1 MSPLTPA
8 VSQAPRYELP
18 SDGREIQKQPV
29 ELTVEEVNI
38 PAPLN
43 IVKAYSTEEKS

>member
-8 VSQAPRYELP
+8 AAQATRYELP
-18 SDGREIQKQPV
+18 SDGREVQKRPA
-29 ELTVEEVNI
+29 ELTVEEVKV

-43 IVKAYSTEEKS
+43 IVKACSKEAHS

>member
-8 VSQAPRYELP
+8 AAQATRYELP
-18 SDGREIQKQPV
+18 SDGREVQKQPA
-29 ELTVEEVNI
+29 ELTVEEVKV

-43 IVKAYSTEEKS
+43 IVKACSKEAYS